1 MQENHTEIKFLAAN
15 WPAPPHIHAGTTLRT
30 GGVSKPPYD
39 QLNLGMHVNDEQ
51 SCVLAN
57 RERLAED
64 LKLPAEPVWL
74 NQGHG
79 NNIIH
84 LDSTNNSET
93 TVNNV
98 DGSYSTEADK
108 VCVVMTADCLPLL
121 MCDAKGQQVAAVH
134 VGWRGFSKNI
144 ITVALEK
151 FTCPNEEI
159 LAWLGPCICAK
170 HYETGME
177 VHDAC
182 LSIFSKAKQAFSP
195 TRPQHWQTDLHKLVS
210 LYLQEQ
216 GLNKIYG
223 EQRCTY
229 HENGSFFSYRKNK
242 DTGRMAS
249 LIWIDNSKESTLN

>member
-1 MQENHTEIKFLAAN
+1 MKVNHAEIKFLAAN

-57 RERLAED
+57 RKRLVED
-64 LKLPAEPVWL
+64 LQLPAEPVWL
-74 NQGHG
+74 NQVHG
-79 NNIIH
+79 NNIIR
-84 LDSTNNSET
+84 LGSTNNSEIT
-93 TVNNV
+93 INTA
-98 DGSYSTEADK
+98 DGSYSTEANK

-121 MCDAKGQQVAAVH
+121 LCDDGGQQVAAIH

-144 ITVALEK
+144 ITTALEK
-151 FTCPNEEI
+151 FICPNEKI
-159 LAWLGPCICAK
+159 LAWLGPCICAR
-170 HYETGME
+170 HYETGVE

-182 LSIFSKAKQAFSP
+182 LSIFSAAKEAFSP
-195 TRPQHWQTDLHKLVS
+195 GRPLHWQTDLHKLVS

-229 HENGSFFSYRKNK
+229 HENESFFSYRKNK

-249 LIWIDNSKESTLN
+249 LIWADNSKESTLN